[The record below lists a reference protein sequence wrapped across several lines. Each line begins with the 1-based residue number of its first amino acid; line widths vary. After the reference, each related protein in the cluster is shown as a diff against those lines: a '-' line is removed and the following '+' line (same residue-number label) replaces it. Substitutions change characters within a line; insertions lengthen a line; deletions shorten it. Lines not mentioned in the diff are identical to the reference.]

1 MTFAKDPAVLRVAAA
16 LACEARDARAIVR
29 ALITVAPRAAP
40 WIDAVDVAVTI
51 GSTPLLKDALDK
63 LGDAG
68 ALVEALRRARIV
80 ELLADGGVGTGP
92 EFEPLRL
99 LLESE
104 RAEAAEKKR
113 RQRER
118 DTTPT
123 SGGTDW
129 GRARDSEGTSGGQ
142 AGDRR
147 GTLRGPCGTV
157 SGTSVSR
164 CGDRPGLA
172 SPITRVIRARGNLLP
187 PTPIDASNPAEL
199 DKWLNRFLTYRGYT
213 GPSRLDTPQR
223 SELLEYVAAGLPL
236 EELEGILAEAADN
249 GARKMVYLRPPL
261 RRALEVIEAGQD
273 QHEGRGPPG
282 AAGGE
287 PTDDD

>member
-1 MTFAKDPAVLRVAAA
+1 MTFARDPAVLRVAAA
-16 LACEARDARAIVR
+16 LACEAKDARAIVR

-40 WIDAVDVAVTI
+40 WIDAQDVAVTI
-51 GSTPLLKDALDK
+51 GSEPKLKAALDAL
-63 LGDAG
+63 GGAG

-118 DTTPT
+118 DTP
-123 SGGTDW
+123 GTDW

-142 AGDRR
+142 AGDGR
-147 GTLRGPCGTV
+147 GTSRGPGGTV
-157 SGTSVSR
+157 SGTGGDG

-223 SELLEYVAAGLPL
+223 SELLDYVAAGLPL

-282 AAGGE
+282 AAGDE

>member
-16 LACEARDARAIVR
+16 LACEAKDARAIVR

-51 GSTPLLKDALDK
+51 GSEPKLKAALDAL
-63 LGDAG
+63 GGAG
-68 ALVEALRRARIV
+68 VLVEALRRARIV
-80 ELLADGGVGTGP
+80 DLLADGSVGTGP
-92 EFEPLRL
+92 EFEPLRA

-104 RAEAAEKKR
+104 REAAAEKKR

-118 DTTPT
+118 DNP
-123 SGGTDW
+123 GTDW
-129 GRARDSEGTSGGQ
+129 GHRGDIEGTSGGQ
-142 AGDRR
+142 AGDGR

-157 SGTSVSR
+157 LGTDGDR

-223 SELLEYVAAGLPL
+223 SELLDYVAAGLPL

-261 RRALEVIEAGQD
+261 RRALEVIEAGQGA
-273 QHEGRGPPG
+273 HEGRGPPG
-282 AAGGE
+282 APGAE
-287 PTDDD
+287 T